1 MPKNYLQMSLGTIWT
16 GLDSDSVWTPTL
28 WVGSDLKDRIIT
40 DKVLRLIDL
49 DLVEVIEPKIDE
61 ICNILNSFLV
71 KHNSKA
77 GAQFITG
84 KADKNDANA
93 IDPSSWGKNSKISR

>member
-1 MPKNYLQMSLGTIWT
+1 MRSYNQNIFIGVLLSICP
-16 GLDSDSVWTPTL
+16 LDVIYKA
-28 WVGSDLKDRIIT
+28 DLKDRIIT